1 MIHETQIELLEH
13 EWSPDQG
20 FFWQIRQ
27 GRFEAAAFQRAH
39 TLVAGISMN
48 EATAPRRV
56 VSLLWPIPLFM
67 HNQADRIREGGGD
80 VAAYDLATTR
90 MTSEVERLLGMP

>member
-1 MIHETQIELLEH
+1 MIHETQIELLQN
-13 EWSPDQG
+13 EWSPEEG

-27 GRFEAAAFQRAH
+27 GRFEPAAFQRAH
-39 TLVAGISMN
+39 ALVSAIVMN

-56 VSLLWPIPLFM
+56 VSLLWSIPLFM
-67 HNQADRIREGGGD
+67 HDQADRIREAGGD
-80 VAAYDLATTR
+80 IAAYDLATTR